1 MANIFE
7 VTKREQRAV
16 IVIVTILIAIAFAK
30 HFWQGQ
36 SPLAP
41 MTPKSSPATTP
52 SPRDAPDQLPDK
64 SGKRP

>member
-7 VTKREQRAV
+7 LTKREQRAV
-16 IVIVTILIAIAFAK
+16 IVVVTILVAIPFAK

-36 SPLAP
+36 WPLAP
-41 MTPKSSPATTP
+41 MTQKSSPATTP
-52 SPRDAPDQLPDK
+52 SPGDAPDQLPDK